1 MEPVYKMW
9 TSWIFN
15 GLSFTGL
22 VLQASKKTW
31 YCRIDI
37 YR

>member
-15 GLSFTGL
+15 GLSFMQL
-22 VLQASKKTW
+22 VLQASKRT
-31 YCRIDI
+31 
-37 YR
+37 